1 MSARSSDPGAPDD
14 RGLSLNRILAV
25 LTKEFIQLT
34 RDRLTYAMILV
45 MPIVQLMLF
54 GYAINSDPRDLPTAV
69 LVQDHGPMARSALSA
84 LAHNGYFKIVRE
96 AASPE
101 ELDQAI
107 ARGEVQFALT
117 IPADFTRRVVRG
129 DGAQILV
136 EADASDPAATGG
148 AIAALANLPRTALSR
163 DLVGAVAPSSG
174 MGSGR
179 GVDRD
184 PFEVVIHRR
193 YNPEAVTAYNIVP
206 GLLGVVLSLTLVMMT
221 SLGMTRE
228 YERGTMESL
237 LATPARPIEVMIG
250 KLSPYVVVG
259 LIQTVVILVLARVL
273 FSVPMAGGWDALAL
287 GVVLF
292 ILGSL
297 SLGFLISTVARNQLQ
312 AVQMSFFYILPSI
325 LLSGFM
331 FPFRGMPGWAQALG
345 SVIPVTHF
353 LRVVRGSLLKGLGLP
368 DLWTSLAAL
377 AVFVVAIAAAAMS
390 RYRRTL
396 D

>member
-1 MSARSSDPGAPDD
+1 MSARSSDPGAPD
-14 RGLSLNRILAV
+14 RGLSASRILAV

-45 MPIVQLMLF
+45 MPIVQLLLF

-84 LAHNGYFKIVRE
+84 LAHNGYFKIVHE

-101 ELDQAI
+101 ELDRAI

-129 DGAQILV
+129 DDAQILV
-136 EADASDPAATGG
+136 EADASDPGATGG

-163 DLVGAVAPSSG
+163 DLVGAAAKTG
-174 MGSGR
+174 E
-179 GVDRD
+179 D

-193 YNPEAVTAYNIVP
+193 YNPEAITAYNIVP
-206 GLLGVVLSLTLVMMT
+206 GLLGVVLSMTLVMMT

-273 FSVPMAGGWDALAL
+273 FSVPMSGGWDALAL

-331 FPFRGMPGWAQALG
+331 FPFRGMPGWAQVLG
-345 SVIPVTHF
+345 TVIPVTHF
-353 LRVVRGSLLKGLGLP
+353 LRVVRGSLLKGLDVH
-368 DLWTSLAAL
+368 DLWTSLVAL